1 MTQHLLIDADD
12 TLWENNIYFERT
24 IASFIAFLAHST
36 LSPAEVR
43 EVLNEVERAGGYG
56 TASFARNLEATYR
69 RLAEREARQEDI
81 AYVHELAH
89 AIRQHPIELLEGVRE
104 TLDYLAPRHD
114 LILVTKGD
122 MDEQRLKIEASGLEH
137 FFQRA
142 LILAEKDAAAYRQI
156 RDELALDADQT
167 WMIGNS
173 PRSDINPALA
183 AGLNAVFIPHPH
195 TWSLEHEEVVPVEG
209 RSLLTL
215 ERFTDLRQRF

>member
-122 MDEQRLKIEASGLEH
+122 MDEQWLKIEASGLEH

-215 ERFTDLRQRF
+215 ERFTDLRQHF

>member
-81 AYVHELAH
+81 AHVHELAH